1 VGGPSG
7 EMIGNKIAQRVF
19 VDRNLP
25 QASALSVV
33 LILSVLAPLVA
44 VLFLQRKKER
54 PEIF

>member
-1 VGGPSG
+1 
-7 EMIGNKIAQRVF
+7 MIGNKIAQRVF

-44 VLFLQRKKER
+44 VLILQRKKER